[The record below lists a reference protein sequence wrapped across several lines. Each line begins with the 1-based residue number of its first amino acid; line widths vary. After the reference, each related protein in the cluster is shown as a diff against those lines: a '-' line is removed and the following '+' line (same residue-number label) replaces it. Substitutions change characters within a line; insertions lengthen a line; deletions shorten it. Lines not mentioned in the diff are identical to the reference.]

1 MTRLIIGLLLLTTIA
16 PASSFV
22 IRTPASL
29 TKIAPARSPVLLAVP
44 DDDDEDLKRVKVP
57 IRRQRGKFAGDEE
70 EEYDSDEFYDVDDEY
85 DDEFDDE
92 DEDDYEDEDDD
103 DDDDEYGLFSNVIID
118 NPLLDSMDPDGSAE
132 RFPELAKDPKFWLDM
147 VLFIAFLNF
156 LSDVGPRDTLP
167 NLAWY

>member
-1 MTRLIIGLLLLTTIA
+1 MSLLIICVLLLTTTIA

-29 TKIAPARSPVLLAVP
+29 AKIAPARSPILLAVL
-44 DDDDEDLKRVKVP
+44 DDDDEELKRVKVP

-70 EEYDSDEFYDVDDEY
+70 EEYDPDEFYDVDDEY

-92 DEDDYEDEDDD
+92 DEDDDDE
-103 DDDDEYGLFSNVIID
+103 DDDDEYGLFSNVVID
-118 NPLLDSMDPDGSAE
+118 NPLLDSMDPDGAAE
-132 RFPELAKDPKFWLDM
+132 RFPELARDPRFWLDM

-156 LSDVGPRDTLP
+156 LSDVGPRDILP
-167 NLAWY
+167 DLQWY